1 MVCHNLFLGLRKCF
15 SKLLRLSH
23 VIACHATCE
32 IQPLRLKLFGNAT
45 TKFVNCPFIFQW
57 SAQGETHYNHMW
69 YIYIYIRYLFPYL
82 CISHD
87 NVLTCHQVQSDF
99 NSQMQKWNMGVSSF
113 PKKTESRTRWPR
125 AMHHRTKYK
134 LQRLKFEVICYSR
147 YLQKPATKSS

>member
-1 MVCHNLFLGLRKCF
+1 MD
-15 SKLLRLSH
+15 
-23 VIACHATCE
+23 
-32 IQPLRLKLFGNAT
+32 FGSVL
-45 TKFVNCPFIFQW
+45 VNCLD
-57 SAQGETHYNHMW
+57 YHMSLHVMPHVRFNLCGW
-69 YIYIYIRYLFPYL
+69 NYLAMQLQSLSIVLSYSNDRHKVRLTIITCDIYIYIRYLFPYL